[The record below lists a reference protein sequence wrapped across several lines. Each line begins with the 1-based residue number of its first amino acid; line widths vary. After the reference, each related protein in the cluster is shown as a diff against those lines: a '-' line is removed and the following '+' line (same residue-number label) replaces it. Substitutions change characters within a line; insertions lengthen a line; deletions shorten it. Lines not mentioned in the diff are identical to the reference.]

1 MTATPTLIREGRF
14 QGAPER
20 YPGEIIRVII
30 GSTIHG
36 LSVKGTDDLDLMG
49 VCIPKPVE
57 AIGLGKPFE
66 QHVYRTQ
73 PEGHPSGPGDVDL
86 TVYSLRK
93 FLRLAANG
101 NPTLLNLL
109 FVQPEDQQYNS
120 LLGLD
125 LLRLTDKIVSRQA
138 AARYRGYLRA
148 QRERLIGVRGQK
160 HTGGAR
166 RAQYMSTHGWDTKYA
181 MHMVRLGVQGVEL
194 MQTGKISLPVY
205 EPVRSQIM
213 EVRLGNVTQEYAV
226 EWAESL
232 EAQLNE
238 LERSSFLRPEPD
250 WDFLNK
256 WVTDVQLGYWS

>member
-1 MTATPTLIREGRF
+1 MTNSPALNKDGSPV
-14 QGAPER
+14 R
-20 YPGEIIRVII
+20 YPGEFVRVII

-36 LSVKGTDDLDLMG
+36 LSVKDTDDLDLMG
-49 VCIPKPVE
+49 ICIPKPE
-57 AIGLGKPFE
+57 QTIGLSQPFE
-66 QHVYRTQ
+66 QHVWRTQ
-73 PEGHPSGPGDVDL
+73 PEGHPSGPGDIDL

-109 FVQPEDQQYNS
+109 FVQPKDRHIDS
-120 LLGLD
+120 D
-125 LLRLTDKIVSRQA
+125 LACELRDLTDKIVSREA

-166 RAQYMSTHGWDTKYA
+166 RAKYMAEAGWDTKYA

-194 MQTGKISLPVY
+194 LHTGKISLPIQ
-205 EPVRSQIM
+205 EPLRSQIM
-213 EVRLGNVTQEYAV
+213 DVRLGNVTQDYAV

-232 EAQLNE
+232 EAQLDD
-238 LERSSFLRPEPD
+238 LENSSDLRPEPD
-250 WDFLNK
+250 RKALEK
-256 WVTDVQLGYWS
+256 WLVEVQMDSWSS